1 MKTRQTLTL
10 SSVILLLMGCNDV
23 TKTDTK
29 EEQEK
34 VRTLFTNWVKEV
46 TESESADAYFKY
58 VTDDFILMEAG
69 ADQDSD
75 KEKMKAD
82 INSLFANNTFQIDN
96 WQSQEVIVRDDI
108 AIHRYSGLVVIKS
121 KTDTSRQEINLKYL
135 DILKRNKNGDWKV
148 YIHSNSPNK

>member
-1 MKTRQTLTL
+1 
-10 SSVILLLMGCNDV
+10 VILVLIGCKDV

-34 VRTLFTNWVKEV
+34 VRTLFTNWVKDL

-69 ADQDSD
+69 ADHVSD

-82 INSLFANNTFQIDN
+82 INSLFASNTFHIEN
-96 WQSQEVIVRDDI
+96 WESTRSFYRMFHNKE
-108 AIHRYSGLVVIKS
+108 
-121 KTDTSRQEINLKYL
+121 KTVDQHGHSWTRTHTDRCQWEIW
-135 DILKRNKNGDWKV
+135 KRI
-148 YIHSNSPNK
+148 YY

>member
-1 MKTRQTLTL
+1 MKTRQTLIL
-10 SSVILLLMGCNDV
+10 LSVILVLMGCKDV

-34 VRTLFTNWVKEV
+34 VRTLFTNWVKDI

-69 ADQDSD
+69 ADQVSD
-75 KEKMKAD
+75 KGKMKAD
-82 INSLFANNTFQIDN
+82 INSLFASNTFHIEN

-108 AIHRYSGLVVIKS
+108 AIHRHSGLFVIKS
-121 KTDTSRQEINLKYL
+121 KTDTTRQEINLKYL
-135 DILKRNKNGDWKV
+135 DILKKDKNGDWKV